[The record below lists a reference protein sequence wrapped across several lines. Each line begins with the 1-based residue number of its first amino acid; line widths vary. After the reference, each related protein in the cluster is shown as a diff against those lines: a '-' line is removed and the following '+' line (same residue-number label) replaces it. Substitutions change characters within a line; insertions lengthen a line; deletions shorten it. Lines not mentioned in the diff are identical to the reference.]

1 MCAPITLE
9 LVEVAL
15 RDVPRGRRD
24 NMGTNFRRAAS
35 TKFGRAKNVQNF
47 ALFLTTFYFECD

>member
-9 LVEVAL
+9 LVEVTS

-35 TKFGRAKNVQNF
+35 TKFGRAKKRPKFRAISDNF
-47 ALFLTTFYFECD
+47 LL